1 MKNIPKEKLVAVL
14 KILYKLWKREHDS
27 DSDWPSK
34 HYIEWEA
41 GVPYKFFKKYSKQL
55 GLGNQPDDYYYWMN
69 ALEENEDNLDND
81 TLTVDNVII
90 PKYYTFDVET
100 YEDRVEQVHV
110 TYEGQVEGYFKEDQ
124 LYRSFY
130 ELGQGEVFDFYD
142 FSETDRDYGDGEGN
156 GIELRS
162 ITMVSDVIPE
172 SNKKRKKIMEVSK
185 LDSFINSLNESE
197 TRFLIEK
204 LQKKLL

>member
-1 MKNIPKEKLVAVL
+1 MKNIPKEKLVQAL
-14 KILYKLWKREHDS
+14 KILYKLWNREHDS

-41 GVPYKFFKKYSKQL
+41 GDPYRFYYKYEKQL
-55 GLGNQPDDYYYWMN
+55 GLGRDADDYYYWMN
-69 ALEENEDNLDND
+69 ALGENEDNLETD
-81 TLTVDNVII
+81 TLTVDNVIV
-90 PKYYTFDVET
+90 PK
-100 YEDRVEQVHV
+100 
-110 TYEGQVEGYFKEDQ
+110 YEGQVEGYFNEDQ
-124 LYRSFY
+124 LNRSFY

-142 FSETDRDYGDGEGN
+142 FRETDRDYGDGEGN

-172 SNKKRKKIMEVSK
+172 SNKKRKVMKESK
-185 LDSFINSLNESE
+185 LDSFIDSLNESE
-197 TRFLIEK
+197 TKFLIEK

>member
-1 MKNIPKEKLVAVL
+1 MKQIPKEKLVAVL
-14 KILYKLWKREHDS
+14 KILYKLWKREHDT

-41 GVPYKFFKKYSKQL
+41 GVPYSFFKKYSKQL
-55 GLGNQPDDYYYWMN
+55 GLGNEADDYYYWMN

-81 TLTVDNVII
+81 TLTVDNVIV

-100 YEDRVEQVHV
+100 YENRIEQVHV
-110 TYEGQVEGYFKEDQ
+110 VYEGQVEGYFNEDQ
-124 LYRSFY
+124 LNRSFY
-130 ELGQGEVFDFYD
+130 ELGNGEVFDYYD
-142 FSETDRDYGDGEGN
+142 FDEIDRDYGDSEGM
-156 GIELRS
+156 GIELKR
-162 ITMVSDVIPE
+162 INMVSDVIPE
-172 SNKKRKKIMEVSK
+172 SKKREKIMEGSK

>member
-1 MKNIPKEKLVAVL
+1 MKKIPKEKLVAAL
-14 KILYKLWKREHDS
+14 KILYKLWSREHDT

-34 HYIEWEA
+34 HNIEWES
-41 GVPYKFFKKYSKQL
+41 GVPYDFFTKYSKQL
-55 GLGNQPDDYYYWMN
+55 GLGNDADDYYYWMN
-69 ALEENEDNLDND
+69 ALEENEDNLDNE
-81 TLTVDNVII
+81 TLTVDNVIV

-110 TYEGQVEGYFKEDQ
+110 IFEGQVEGYFNEDQ
-124 LYRSFY
+124 LNRSFY

-142 FSETDRDYGDGEGN
+142 FRETDRDYGDGEGN

-172 SNKKRKKIMEVSK
+172 SNKKRKVMKESK
-185 LDSFINSLNESE
+185 LDSFIDSLNESE
-197 TRFLIEK
+197 TKFLIEK
-204 LQKKLL
+204 LQKKLF

>member
-14 KILYKLWKREHDS
+14 KILYKLWNREHES
-27 DSDWPSK
+27 DFPSK
-34 HYIEWEA
+34 YYIEWET
-41 GVPYKFFKKYSKQL
+41 GVPYDFFKKYSKQL
-55 GLGNQPDDYYYWMN
+55 GLGNEADDYYYWMN
-69 ALEENEDNLDND
+69 ALEENEDNLDNE
-81 TLTVDNVII
+81 TLTVDNVIV

-110 TYEGQVEGYFKEDQ
+110 TYEGQVEGYFTEDQ
-124 LYRSFY
+124 LYKSFY
-130 ELGQGEVFDFYD
+130 EIGRGEVFDYYD
-142 FSETDRDYGDGEGN
+142 FSEVDRDYGDGEGN
-156 GIELRS
+156 GVELKK

-172 SNKKRKKIMEVSK
+172 SNKKRKKIMEGSK

>member
-14 KILYKLWKREHDS
+14 KILYKLWNREHES
-27 DSDWPSK
+27 DFPSK
-34 HYIEWEA
+34 YYIEWET
-41 GVPYKFFKKYSKQL
+41 GVPYDFFKKYSKQL
-55 GLGNQPDDYYYWMN
+55 GLGNEADDYYYWMN
-69 ALEENEDNLDND
+69 ALEENEDNLDNE
-81 TLTVDNVII
+81 TLTVDNVIV

-110 TYEGQVEGYFKEDQ
+110 TYEGQVEGYFTEDQ
-124 LYRSFY
+124 LYKSFY
-130 ELGQGEVFDFYD
+130 EMGRGEVFDYYD
-142 FSETDRDYGDGEGN
+142 FSEVDRDYGDGEGN
-156 GIELRS
+156 GVELKK

-172 SNKKRKKIMEVSK
+172 SNKKRKKIMEGSK

>member
-1 MKNIPKEKLVAVL
+1 MKNIPKEKLVQGL
-14 KILYKLWKREHDS
+14 KILYKLWNREHDT

-34 HYIEWEA
+34 HNIEWES
-41 GVPYKFFKKYSKQL
+41 GVPYDFFTKYSKQL
-55 GLGNQPDDYYYWMN
+55 GLGNDADDYYYWMN
-69 ALEENEDNLDND
+69 ALEENEDNLDNE
-81 TLTVDNVII
+81 TLTVDDVIV

-110 TYEGQVEGYFKEDQ
+110 IFEGQVEGYFNEDQ
-124 LYRSFY
+124 LNRSFY

-142 FSETDRDYGDGEGN
+142 FRETDRDYGDGEGN

-172 SNKKRKKIMEVSK
+172 SNKKRKVMKESK
-185 LDSFINSLNESE
+185 LDSFIDSLNESE
-197 TRFLIEK
+197 TKFLIEK
-204 LQKKLL
+204 LQKKLF

>member
-1 MKNIPKEKLVAVL
+1 MKNIPKEKLVQAL
-14 KILYKLWKREHDS
+14 KILYKLWNREHDS

-41 GVPYKFFKKYSKQL
+41 GDPYRFYYKYEKQL
-55 GLGNQPDDYYYWMN
+55 GLGREADDYYYWMN
-69 ALEENEDNLDND
+69 ALVENEDNLETD
-81 TLTVDNVII
+81 TLTVDNVIV

-110 TYEGQVEGYFKEDQ
+110 TYEGQVEGYFNEDQ
-124 LYRSFY
+124 LNRSFY

-142 FSETDRDYGDGEGN
+142 FRETDRDYGDGEGN

-172 SNKKRKKIMEVSK
+172 SNKKRKVMKESK
-185 LDSFINSLNESE
+185 LDSFIDSLNESE
-197 TRFLIEK
+197 TKFLIEK

>member
-1 MKNIPKEKLVAVL
+1 MKEIPKEKLVAVL
-14 KILYKLWKREHDS
+14 KILYKLWKREHDT

-34 HYIEWEA
+34 HYVEWEA
-41 GVPYKFFKKYSKQL
+41 GVPYNFFKKYSKQL
-55 GLGNQPDDYYYWMN
+55 GLGNEADDYYYWMN

-81 TLTVDNVII
+81 TLTVDNVIV

-100 YEDRVEQVHV
+100 YENRLEQVHV
-110 TYEGQVEGYFKEDQ
+110 VYEGQVEGYFNEDQ
-124 LYRSFY
+124 LNRSFY
-130 ELGQGEVFDFYD
+130 ELGNGEVFDYYD
-142 FSETDRDYGDGEGN
+142 FNEIDRDYGDGEGM
-156 GIELRS
+156 GIELKR
-162 ITMVSDVIPE
+162 INMVSDVIPE
-172 SNKKRKKIMEVSK
+172 SKKRKKIMEGSK

>member
-1 MKNIPKEKLVAVL
+1 MKEIPKEKLVAVL
-14 KILYKLWKREHDS
+14 KILYKLWKREHDT

-41 GVPYKFFKKYSKQL
+41 GVPYNFFKKYSKQL
-55 GLGNQPDDYYYWMN
+55 GLGNEADDYYYWMN

-81 TLTVDNVII
+81 TLTVDNVIV

-100 YEDRVEQVHV
+100 YENRIEQVHV
-110 TYEGQVEGYFKEDQ
+110 VYEGQVEGYFNEDQ
-124 LYRSFY
+124 LNRSFY
-130 ELGQGEVFDFYD
+130 ELGNGEVFDYYD
-142 FSETDRDYGDGEGN
+142 FDEIDRDYGDSEGM
-156 GIELRS
+156 GIELKR
-162 ITMVSDVIPE
+162 INMVSDVIPE
-172 SNKKRKKIMEVSK
+172 SKKREKIMEGSK